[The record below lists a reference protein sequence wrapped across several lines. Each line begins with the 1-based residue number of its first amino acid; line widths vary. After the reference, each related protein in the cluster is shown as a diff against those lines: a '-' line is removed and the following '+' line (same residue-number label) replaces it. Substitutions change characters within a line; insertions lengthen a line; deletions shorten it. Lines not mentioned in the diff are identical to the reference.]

1 MVAPLSQRVCREL
14 GGTGGTQSPV
24 PNGIEGSCT
33 KNRGRGGHRSY
44 RSLWGK
50 GSGAGS
56 AVASGRSG
64 LAVVP
69 APEVQRM
76 KMGKETGLDA
86 APLRSWD
93 LYFLERQCN

>member
-1 MVAPLSQRVCREL
+1 
-14 GGTGGTQSPV
+14 
-24 PNGIEGSCT
+24 
-33 KNRGRGGHRSY
+33 
-44 RSLWGK
+44 
-50 GSGAGS
+50 
-56 AVASGRSG
+56 

-69 APEVQRM
+69 APEVQRR